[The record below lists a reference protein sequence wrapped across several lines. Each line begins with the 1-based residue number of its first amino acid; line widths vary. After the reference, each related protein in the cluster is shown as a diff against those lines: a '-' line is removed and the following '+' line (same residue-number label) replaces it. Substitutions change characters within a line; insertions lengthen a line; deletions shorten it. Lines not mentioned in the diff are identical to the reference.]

1 MPSRNALWMWI
12 KLLGLALAVLDL
24 ALVTAQ
30 SNSPQTCPPGSD
42 ISPCVCQVKKN
53 GLDILCEATDVQH
66 ITKAMSA
73 LKGKSPIIFYLKL
86 RHNNLPKLQG
96 FVFLALDIRH
106 LTIHNSSLATIEETS
121 LSSLGRG
128 LTQLDVSQ
136 NQLMSVPSSALKNL
150 HYLLILN
157 LNHNRIS
164 QIHNRAFEGLD
175 TLEILTIYENKLTFI
190 EPDAFRGLDKKLKR
204 LNLGGNDLTAVPQ
217 KALSMLDNLR
227 KLELQENRIKTI
239 KEGDFEGLE
248 NLDSLILAHNQLTEV
263 PARVFFHLT
272 LLNSLELE
280 GNSISYIAKEAFEG
294 LEGNL
299 RPRTG
304 NQQNL
309 RPVVSNGPVSSPEN
323 LQYLRLGDNNLHII
337 PSEALRPLHRLR
349 HLDLRSNNI
358 SVISEDA
365 FVGFGDSITFL
376 NLQKNDIKVLPALVF
391 ENLNSLETLSIQN
404 NKLTRIPEEV
414 MEPIMDSL
422 RVVDIM
428 DNPLICS
435 CELVWFPNLLRELKN
450 RDDEMTQKKR
460 PMCTMQNEH
469 REYYV
474 QNMPLER
481 MNCIGKNYHTSS
493 LSGNGAPAKGTL
505 LPALVTLVTGSALI
519 GYGRFR

>member
-1 MPSRNALWMWI
+1 MGRLRTSTATAMI
-12 KLLGLALAVLDL
+12 KAVVVLAS
-24 ALVTAQ
+24 LVTLAAGQ
-30 SNSPQTCPPGSD
+30 SGPPQTCPPVAD
-42 ISPCVCQVKKN
+42 INPCQCQVKKN

-66 ITKAMSA
+66 ITRAMSA
-73 LKGKSPIIFYLKL
+73 LKGKNPIIFYLKL

-96 FVFLALDIRH
+96 FVFLSLDIRH
-106 LTIHNSSLATIEETS
+106 LTIHNSSLAAIEETS

-136 NQLMSVPSSALKNL
+136 NQLMTVPSAALKNL
-150 HYLLILN
+150 HHLLILN

-164 QIHNRAFEGLD
+164 AIHNRAFEGLD
-175 TLEILTIYENKLTFI
+175 TLEILTIYENKLSSI

-204 LNLGGNDLTAVPQ
+204 LNLGGNELTAVPQ
-217 KALSMLDNLR
+217 KALAILDMLR
-227 KLELQENRIKTI
+227 KLELQENRLKTI
-239 KEGDFEGLE
+239 KEGDFEGLQ

-263 PARVFFHLT
+263 PARVFSHLI

-280 GNSISYIAKEAFEG
+280 GNSISYIDKDAFEG
-294 LEGNL
+294 LE
-299 RPRTG
+299 
-304 NQQNL
+304 
-309 RPVVSNGPVSSPEN
+309 EN
-323 LQYLRLGDNNLHII
+323 LQYLRLGDNNLHRI

-358 SVISEDA
+358 SSINEDA

-435 CELVWFPNLLRELKN
+435 CELVWFPNLLRDLKN

-460 PMCTMQNEH
+460 PMCTMANEH

-474 QNMPLER
+474 QTMPLER
-481 MNCIGKNYHTSS
+481 MNCVGKKYQTSS
-493 LSGNGAPAKGTL
+493 LSGNGAE
-505 LPALVTLVTGSALI
+505 S
-519 GYGRFR
+519 GRVHGGPGPLTVAGMAVATAGVVGRQLWMCQYQYY

>member
-1 MPSRNALWMWI
+1 MPSRNALWTWI
-12 KLLGLALAVLDL
+12 KLLGLALAVLDQ
-24 ALVTAQ
+24 ALTQVAAQ
-30 SNSPQTCPPGSD
+30 SNSPQTCPPSSD

-204 LNLGGNDLTAVPQ
+204 LNLGGNDLTTVPQ
-217 KALSMLDNLR
+217 KALAMLDNLR

-294 LEGNL
+294 LE
-299 RPRTG
+299 
-304 NQQNL
+304 
-309 RPVVSNGPVSSPEN
+309 EN

-481 MNCIGKNYHTSS
+481 MNCVGKKYHTSS
-493 LSGNGAPAKGTL
+493 LSGNGSKGRHGGTTTTAL
-505 LPALVTLVTGSALI
+505 LSALVALVTGSAVI
-519 GYGRFR
+519 GYGRFLH